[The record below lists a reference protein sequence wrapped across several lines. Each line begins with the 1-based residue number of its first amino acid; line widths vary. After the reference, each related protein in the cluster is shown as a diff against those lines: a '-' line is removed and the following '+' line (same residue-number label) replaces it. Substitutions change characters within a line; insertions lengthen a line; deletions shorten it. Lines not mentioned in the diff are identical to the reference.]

1 MSVVIATRMPDG
13 RVLVA
18 AESRASAGQHYN
30 KLSGGT
36 SKLFQREDG
45 LIMGSV
51 GRCSDNQALRYDE
64 NFIPKKDLRDLDTG
78 YMVNLHTYIVNKLMD
93 YHGFIGPTDE
103 ILRYSS
109 RADDVFGETTF
120 LIAYND
126 GAWTLDPD
134 GCVME
139 LDDNDPHSF
148 LCIGSGSPY
157 CEAYLFDHLKEAKT
171 PDDTKRIVKEAILN
185 ACKST
190 ATIDSNVI
198 MFTTEP
204 VYNIPLG
211 VDVANAL
218 ADALEESAAADE
230 GEAGTSKGKV
240 DAEKKEV
247 KSTKA
252 RRPRRKKN

>member
-18 AESRASAGQHYN
+18 AESRACTGQHYN
-30 KLSGGT
+30 ELSEGT

-93 YHGFIGPTDE
+93 YHGFIGPSDG
-103 ILRYSS
+103 LRCSS
-109 RADDVFGETTF
+109 RADDLFGETTF

-126 GAWTLDPD
+126 GAWTLDTD
-134 GCVME
+134 GCVLE
-139 LDDNDPHSF
+139 LDDNNPYSF

-157 CEAYLFDHLKEAKT
+157 CEPYLFDHLKEAKT
-171 PDDTKRIVKEAILN
+171 PEDTKRIVKRAILN

-204 VYNIPLG
+204 VYNIPLS
-211 VDVANAL
+211 VDAANAL
-218 ADALEESAAADE
+218 ADALKKDATAADKTDE
-230 GEAGTSKGKV
+230 TNEPGKV
-240 DAEKKEV
+240 DVEKKEV
-247 KSTKA
+247 KSTKT